1 MRILISF
8 ILFVAVTSCQRTDE
22 SNYYYASEQGDRIK
36 ISQGL
41 KQCKLEALSKVPV
54 STVVQSSPTYTTPV
68 QCNKIFGNI
77 SCVGGDTYG
86 GHISSYDANDGF
98 RRQIE
103 SECIANKGIFKL
115 VLPKCEKWSLGGWYD
130 GRLTASELAA
140 IRVGYLT
147 NMHRNFITKV
157 YKPETMFNRYCLW
170 LPAQGVFEGMTMRL
184 ANFPENFVNAT
195 DEERKGYIIAMKRY
209 AYKGVA
215 INIDRLSYPEFS
227 DLVASMQARIDFC
240 SGEISAEQLFSRYWP
255 TPLDESSI
263 KIKSLKKDLCI
274 NGAIE
279 LT

>member
-1 MRILISF
+1 MKQFELKKIAQKCADKL
-8 ILFVAVTSCQRTDE
+8 
-22 SNYYYASEQGDRIK
+22 SNSI
-36 ISQGL
+36 
-41 KQCKLEALSKVPV
+41 
-54 STVVQSSPTYTTPV
+54 
-68 QCNKIFGNI
+68 
-77 SCVGGDTYG
+77 
-86 GHISSYDANDGF
+86 
-98 RRQIE
+98 
-103 SECIANKGIFKL
+103 KGINSFDKPFKHI
-115 VLPKCEKWSLGGWYD
+115 VID
-130 GRLTASELAA
+130 
-140 IRVGYLT
+140 
-147 NMHRNFITKV
+147 HF
-157 YKPETMFNRYCLW
+157 
-170 LPAQGVFEGMTMRL
+170 
-184 ANFPENFVNAT
+184 FPENFVNAT